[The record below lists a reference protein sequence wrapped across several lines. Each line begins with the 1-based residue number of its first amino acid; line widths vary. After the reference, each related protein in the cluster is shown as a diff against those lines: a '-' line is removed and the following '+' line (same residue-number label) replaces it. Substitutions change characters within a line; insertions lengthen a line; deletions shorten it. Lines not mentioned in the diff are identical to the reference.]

1 MTFAAAATLL
11 VIFIV
16 LVLLVKFNRAPDFTI
31 WGGLGLL
38 MLLPVRDPHGT
49 GWVWGVVTPGAALS
63 GLANES
69 VATIAALFIVAAGLR
84 ETGAFSWIV
93 NRFLGSPGSVTD
105 AQNRIV
111 WPTAALSAFLNNTPL
126 VAMLLPVANDW
137 ARKHQIS
144 PSKLLLPLSYASI
157 LGGACTLVGTSTNLI
172 VNGWLI
178 QETPDKTGLGMFEM
192 SVVMVPIAVLGIL
205 FMLFTSRWLL
215 PERRPAFSPAD
226 DAREYTVEMIVEPE
240 SDLVGKTVE
249 DAGLRG
255 LPGLFLIEIERE
267 SETLAAVSGNVLLRA
282 SDRLVF
288 AGIVDSV
295 VDLQKIRGL
304 RPATEQVFKLDE
316 KRHNRML
323 VEAVLSNTCPLIGRT
338 IKEGRFRTRYNAA
351 VIAVARSG
359 ERIRGKIGDIRLR
372 TGDTLLLDARTGFLA
387 QQRNSRDFFLVS
399 GTSAKAAVH
408 YQRAPISMGIL
419 VALVATVSVGLV
431 SMVQAAIAAAALT
444 VATRCCRASVARRSI
459 DWEVLLVIGGA
470 IGLGKAMEA
479 SGLAEILG
487 HSVRELFG
495 TDPKLMLG
503 AIFLLAMLLSNI
515 VTAKAGAVLMLPIA
529 MSAANDL
536 DVSFMPYVI
545 AVMLA
550 SSTALATPIGYPT
563 NLMVLGPGGYRFGDY
578 LRMGAPLSIL
588 VLVLSVYMIPLFW
601 PF

>member
-1 MTFAAAATLL
+1 MTSAAVATLL
-11 VIFIV
+11 VIIII

-31 WGGLGLL
+31 WGGLTLL
-38 MLLPVRDPHGT
+38 MLLPVPDPHGS
-49 GWVWGVVTPGAALS
+49 GWVLGVITPAAALS

-84 ETGAFSWIV
+84 ETGAFSWIA
-93 NRFLGSPGSVTD
+93 NRFLGSPRSVLD

-126 VAMLLPVANDW
+126 VAMLLPVADDW
-137 ARKHQIS
+137 AKKHQIS
-144 PSKLLLPLSYASI
+144 LSKLLLPLSYASI
-157 LGGACTLVGTSTNLI
+157 LGGACTLIGTSTNLI
-172 VNGWLI
+172 VNGWLV
-178 QETPDKTGLGMFEM
+178 QETGKGLHMFEM
-192 SVVMVPIAVLGIL
+192 SIVMVPIAILGIL
-205 FMLFTSRWLL
+205 FMLFSSRWLL
-215 PERRPAFSPAD
+215 AERRPAFSTDD
-226 DAREYTVEMIVEPE
+226 DAREYTVEMIVEPG

-249 DAGLRG
+249 EAGLRG
-255 LPGLFLIEIERE
+255 LPGLFLIELGRE
-267 SETLAAVSGNVLLRA
+267 TYTLAAVSGSIQLQGG
-282 SDRLVF
+282 DRLVF

-316 KRHNRML
+316 KRHDRML
-323 VEAVLSNTCPLIGRT
+323 VEAVLSNTGPLVGRT

-359 ERIRGKIGDIRLR
+359 KRIQGKIGNIRLR

-408 YQRAPISMGIL
+408 YERAPIAMGIL
-419 VALVATVSVGLV
+419 IALVATVSVGFEYV
-431 SMVQAAIAAAALT
+431 TMVQAAVAAAALT

-459 DWEVLLVIGGA
+459 DWEVLLVIAGA
-470 IGLGKAMEA
+470 IGIGKAMET
-479 SGLAEILG
+479 SGLAEVLG
-487 HSVRELFG
+487 HALRTLFG
-495 TDPKLMLG
+495 TDPKLMLV
-503 AIFLLAMLLSNI
+503 AIFVLAMLLSNI

-529 MSAANDL
+529 MSAAKDL
-536 DVSFMPYVI
+536 DVSFMPYLI

-563 NLMVLGPGGYRFGDY
+563 NLMVLGPGGYRFSDY
-578 LRMGAPLSIL
+578 LRLGVPLSLLIM
-588 VLVLSVYMIPLFW
+588 VLAVYMIPLYW